1 MKDFLDVLLEQMRE
15 PRTGRQE
22 AQYLSRLK
30 ALASTAPTQRS
41 LHIQSPE
48 PLLRAMT
55 LKKAPDSRF
64 FQERPDVEL
73 FFYEIGEAAAEP
85 SWFRLAK
92 TLDERRI
99 FGRLD
104 PLKDEVQVLESIAM
118 GADLYSLRV
127 RDHDD
132 VTLQYLTEVG
142 QDYGV
147 TVLLRCSH
155 EDELARALFV
165 QADTLIGLEEDVA
178 VSELLELPIF
188 KDRQVLLCKTDR
200 EIPMVHALK
209 QIFLH
214 LETIEEPH
222 T

>member
-1 MKDFLDVLLEQMRE
+1 MLDQMRE
-15 PRTGRQE
+15 ARSGRYE

-30 ALASTAPTQRS
+30 ALASTAPPQRS

-48 PLLRAMT
+48 SVLRAMT

-104 PLKDEVQVLESIAM
+104 PLKNEVQVLESIAM
-118 GADLYSLRV
+118 GADVYSLRV

-132 VTLQYLTEVG
+132 VNLQYLTEVG

-147 TVLLRCSH
+147 TALLRCSH

-165 QADTLIGLEEDVA
+165 QAETLIGLEDEVA
-178 VSELLELPIF
+178 VPGLLDLPIF
-188 KDRQVLLCKTDR
+188 KDRQVLFCKTNF
-200 EIPMVHALK
+200 EILKAHPLK

-214 LETIEEPH
+214 LETIEEPYL
-222 T
+222 